1 MTKKEIL
8 QRINKL
14 NMEVTELSESI
25 EDVKEKLYNNNST
38 EYSRIAYEQLLAYSN
53 QFERAVVE
61 LNELLIELKNVD

>member
-14 NMEVTELSESI
+14 NMQVTELSESI
-25 EDVKEKLYNNNST
+25 EDVKEKLYNNDST

-53 QFERAVVE
+53 QFDRAVAE